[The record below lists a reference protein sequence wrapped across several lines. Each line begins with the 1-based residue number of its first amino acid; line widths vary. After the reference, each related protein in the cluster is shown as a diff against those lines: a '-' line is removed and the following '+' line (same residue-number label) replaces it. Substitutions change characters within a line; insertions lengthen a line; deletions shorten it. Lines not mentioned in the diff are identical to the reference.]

1 MPNKIIKTRIA
12 PSPTGF
18 LHIGTAR
25 TALFSWAFARQNK
38 GKFILRVEDTDLE
51 RSDPRFEKDIID
63 GLKWLEIDWD
73 GKIYRQSERLDIY
86 KKYLTRLLKDG
97 KAFWCRHS
105 EEELAEERATQMKKN
120 EISRHFCEF
129 RENFPQNQNQTKSNF
144 GIIRFKN
151 NAKEDIKFND
161 LIRGEIVFSPEILGD
176 FSLAKNLS
184 APLYNFAVVVDD
196 FEMEISHIIRGED
209 HISNTPKQILI
220 QRALGFPLPQYAHL
234 PLILNK
240 DRAKLSKRDGAI
252 SINEYQKE
260 GYLPETMFNFIA
272 LLGWHP
278 KDDREIF
285 SREYLLKEFSFS
297 RVQKGGAVFNL
308 EKLNWM
314 NKIYFKSLAIGKAAD
329 RALNFL
335 PEEWQKICV
344 KNKKFWRAIVKL
356 EKERIVKFSELAE
369 KIDYFFKEPVY
380 SKEILRWK
388 EKQNYEDIVRHLTYI
403 LKLFEKMPILAF
415 SKEKAE
421 KIIMPYAEKE
431 GKGEVLWPF
440 RVALCGKKY
449 SPGPFE
455 IAAVLGKKEVL
466 KRLKNAVEKI
476 QN

>member
-1 MPNKIIKTRIA
+1 MPNKTVKTRIA

-25 TALFSWAFARQNK
+25 TALFSWIFARQNK

-51 RSDPRFEKDIID
+51 RSEPRFEKDIIE
-63 GLKWLEIDWD
+63 GLKWLEIGWD
-73 GKIYRQSERLDIY
+73 GETYRQSERLDIY
-86 KKYLTRLLKDG
+86 EKYLARLLKDG
-97 KAFWCRHS
+97 NAFWCRHS
-105 EEELAEERATQMKKN
+105 EEELAEERARQMKKN
-120 EISRHFCEF
+120 GAPRHFCEF
-129 RENFPQNQNQTKSNF
+129 RDDPFQGRKKSGP

-161 LIRGEIVFSPEILGD
+161 LIRGEIVFSPETLGD
-176 FSLAKNLS
+176 FSLAKDWR

-196 FEMEISHIIRGED
+196 FEMKISHIIRGED

-220 QRALGFPLPQYAHL
+220 QKALGFSLPQYAHL

-240 DRAKLSKRDGAI
+240 NRAKLSKRDGAV
-252 SINEYQKE
+252 SINDYRKE
-260 GYLPETMFNFIA
+260 GYLPQAVFNFIA

-278 KDDREIF
+278 KDDQEIF
-285 SREYLLKEFSFS
+285 SREYLLKEFSFG

-314 NKIYFKSLAIGKAAD
+314 NKVYLKSLKIGTAAD
-329 RALNFL
+329 YALNFL
-335 PEEWQKICV
+335 PEEWRKICA
-344 KNKKFWRAIVKL
+344 KNKKFWQNIVKL
-356 EKERIVKFSELAE
+356 EKERIVKFSELAG

-380 SKEILRWK
+380 PKEILCWK
-388 EKQNYEDIVRHLTYI
+388 EKQDYQDIVRHLIYI
-403 LKLFEKMPILAF
+403 LKLFEKMPALSF
-415 SKEKAE
+415 SENKMEKA
-421 KIIMPYAEKE
+421 IMPYAEKE
-431 GKGEVLWPF
+431 GKGDVLWPL
-440 RVALCGKKY
+440 RTALCGKKY